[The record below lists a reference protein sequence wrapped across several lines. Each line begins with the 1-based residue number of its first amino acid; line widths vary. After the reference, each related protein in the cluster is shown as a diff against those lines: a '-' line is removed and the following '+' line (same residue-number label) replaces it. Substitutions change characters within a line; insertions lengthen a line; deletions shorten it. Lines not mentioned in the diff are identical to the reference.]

1 MYDPV
6 DVKLLVSSSVRSDR
20 GRPDSPDPLL
30 VSTTGYD
37 AFYLTIHV
45 VFHFPVVA
53 GCVGCYCKSVG

>member
-6 DVKLLVSSSVRSDR
+6 DVKLLVSSRVRSDR
-20 GRPDSPDPLL
+20 GRPDPPHPLP
-30 VSTTGYD
+30 VSATGYD
-37 AFYLTIHV
+37 TFYLTIHV